1 MIRVGLATR
10 FVLRALRQSRGNFQ
24 RLGRPAANPA
34 GNGFVV
40 LQTPGFRLEKNRIAP
55 IGASFDI
62 ANLPTTMEVDGYECF
77 AQ

>member
-1 MIRVGLATR
+1 VHCGKAGVIFKGWPSGCKPWRERLCGL
-10 FVLRALRQSRGNFQ
+10 SD
-24 RLGRPAANPA
+24 
-34 GNGFVV
+34 
-40 LQTPGFRLEKNRIAP
+40 PGFRLEKNRIAP